1 MPDTD
6 IELAQAIKATHEEI
20 NTAREVVRNLAN
32 ELADVIDVIEPA
44 LTSHTNRIR
53 QARMASIEEMRQVTL
68 GIRELK
74 QIILADSTDQ
84 MLVKAE
90 RFIAICRELERWRAD
105 GTLDRLLRL
114 FGSGGAN
121 GQA

>member
-6 IELAQAIKATHEEI
+6 IELAQAIKVTHEEI

-74 QIILADSTDQ
+74 QVIWQTPPI
-84 MLVKAE
+84 K
-90 RFIAICRELERWRAD
+90 CWRRRN
-105 GTLDRLLRL
+105 GLLR
-114 FGSGGAN
+114 SAVS
-121 GQA
+121 